1 MVRSA
6 YAIGAHE
13 DTAADRKD
21 AEELLHRAIAGD
33 ICVDDIAGN
42 PREANAPHP
51 SLDNITSSDV
61 VIRRSARAPAK
72 VTLEFVESV
81 IILNVYV

>member
-51 SLDNITSSDV
+51 SLDTSSEV
-61 VIRRSARAPAK
+61 VIRRSARHGC
-72 VTLEFVESV
+72 
-81 IILNVYV
+81 

>member
-51 SLDNITSSDV
+51 SLDISSDV

>member
-33 ICVDDIAGN
+33 ICVDDITGN

-51 SLDNITSSDV
+51 SLDTSSDV